1 MNITTY
7 GWIVLFAPLTGAVL
21 IGLTFRALPQRIHG
35 ILGTLAIFVSFLSAV
50 GMFLALHDRGE
61 EERQVVSVLWDYAQT
76 VGIDAQVSILIDPLS
91 TMMCLIVAG
100 VSTLIHLYSVRLWAA
115 TAATRG
121 SSPT

>member
-50 GMFLALHDRGE
+50 GMFLALQDRGE
-61 EERQVVSVLWDYAQT
+61 EEQPGRLGA
-76 VGIDAQVSILIDPLS
+76 VGLRAARSAS
-91 TMMCLIVAG
+91 TPR
-100 VSTLIHLYSVRLWAA
+100 SRS
-115 TAATRG
+115 
-121 SSPT
+121 